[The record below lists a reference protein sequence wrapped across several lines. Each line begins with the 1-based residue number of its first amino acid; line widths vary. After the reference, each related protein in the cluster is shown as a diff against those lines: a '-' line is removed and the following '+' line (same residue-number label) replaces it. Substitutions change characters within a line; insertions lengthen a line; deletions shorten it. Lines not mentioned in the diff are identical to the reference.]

1 MKKRILIVILVL
13 LLIISLGIYSIIK
26 MAGPEKKSRKE
37 VMAESMDSIDY
48 AVYFVCEELPTDML
62 WIGKYD
68 GYHEILRY
76 DKELPLRFA
85 EHVDE
90 ESLNIREG
98 FKNILIVVNDI
109 DGSVDLSDEEYSLI
123 FNRLLNDSRYNF
135 YYYGSKKLKYVI
147 EEGGYSTENMNSDNI
162 SAMYTRV
169 NDTLVLTKGGF
180 TRDDINDGCNLCEG
194 VLTNYMY
201 FKDR

>member
-26 MAGPEKKSRKE
+26 MVGPEKKSRKE
-37 VMAESMDSIDY
+37 VMEESMDSIDY

-109 DGSVDLSDEEYSLI
+109 DSSVDLSDEEYSLI

-147 EEGGYSTENMNSDNI
+147 EEGGYSTENMNSDNML
-162 SAMYTRV
+162 AAYTRV
-169 NDTLVLTKGGF
+169 NDTLVLTKGF
-180 TRDDINDGCNLCEG
+180 TRDDINIGCNLCEDA
-194 VLTNYMY
+194 LSNYMY